1 MHLHTNYYYRGY
13 EIENSAKSAN
23 YIEKSL
29 MNKELF
35 GVAVPENSAA
45 RTVTC
50 CYPVTGLKPA

>member
-13 EIENSAKSAN
+13 EIENSTTSAT

-35 GVAVPENSAA
+35 GVAVLGNTATSTA
-45 RTVTC
+45 TN
-50 CYPVTGLKPA
+50 L